1 MFNDFPLYRGS
12 SERIIRDLLLGQTY
26 IKPRDLCDGKAH
38 FTKISAKQGRIGFV
52 LVTSGQQSEQCGL
65 AILYDPKSG
74 LTKGVLH
81 CKRFKEHIG
90 LLEQAV
96 TLAGHPM
103 LLLVLLTSYVIGLS
117 SSQMED
123 DLTMITKV
131 IEVETGQNLYG
142 PAKKVNRLTIDYGK
156 TTRETNML
164 LTDLGWTKLKLV
176 SLSLLYRSFK
186 NCFDEIDGGIDNERR
201 RDRIIEESKTL
212 REIVE
217 HQQSIT
223 NNLLLHIDSIHER
236 AKNELDIMHNFVA
249 QRESTVMNAIGILTF
264 LFFPGTFIATVFAMP
279 FMFWYPNTGEDD
291 TMPQKQFWLYPV
303 VTLSLTFAV
312 ITVLVPWIWRANQIP
327 GNNSR

>member
-1 MFNDFPLYRGS
+1 MCLMISLFIVDLARGLYATFYSGK
-12 SERIIRDLLLGQTY
+12 RILSQETY
-26 IKPRDLCDGKAH
+26 VMAKLISQRSLPNKAALVSCLRNLAA
-38 FTKISAKQGRIGFV
+38 FYTKVLTGAGFV

-236 AKNELDIMHNFVA
+236 AKNELDIVCMS
-249 QRESTVMNAIGILTF
+249 RRYRGISTKSQGH
-264 LFFPGTFIATVFAMP
+264 
-279 FMFWYPNTGEDD
+279 
-291 TMPQKQFWLYPV
+291 
-303 VTLSLTFAV
+303 
-312 ITVLVPWIWRANQIP
+312 
-327 GNNSR
+327 